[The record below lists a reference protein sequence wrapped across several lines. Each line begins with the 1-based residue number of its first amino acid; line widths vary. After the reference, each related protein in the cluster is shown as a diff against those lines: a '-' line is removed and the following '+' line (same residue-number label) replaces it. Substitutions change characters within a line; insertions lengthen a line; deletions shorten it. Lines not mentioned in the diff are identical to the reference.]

1 MTIPSEINAE
11 ASDEPAIVTPLPG
24 ISLAGATWGL
34 FAGLSVLLAGVGL
47 YATLIGVRAEL
58 ESFNTAAIGVIGAS
72 YYAGFVLGSRIALK
86 VVGSVGHIRV
96 YGALCEIGRAH
107 V

>member
-1 MTIPSEINAE
+1 MPVSIPSETPSA
-11 ASDEPAIVTPLPG
+11 PADGPALVTPLPG

-72 YYAGFVLGSRIALK
+72 
-86 VVGSVGHIRV
+86 
-96 YGALCEIGRAH
+96 
-107 V
+107 